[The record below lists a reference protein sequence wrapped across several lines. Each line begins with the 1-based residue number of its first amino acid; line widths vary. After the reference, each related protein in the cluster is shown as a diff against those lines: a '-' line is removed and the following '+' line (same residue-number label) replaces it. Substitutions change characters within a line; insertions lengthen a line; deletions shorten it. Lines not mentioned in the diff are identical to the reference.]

1 MDQRSLPKRK
11 RDHPGDDDESPQKVP
26 KFEEGGKAVTD
37 AAAAAAAIAAKIA
50 AQFAGTGSGGS
61 APGGSAAKDPH
72 DAEFT
77 HDIEINDVRN
87 RYMLTKGATQ
97 QQILQET
104 GASVTTKGIWY
115 PDKSKATE
123 KDPPLYLHISATTQ
137 EILDAAIKK
146 VEELI
151 NSELALTE
159 GGRRREE
166 ERPRERRKWPDEKI
180 FINLDTLRNFNVRAK
195 VVGPQGMFVKHIQS
209 ETGTR
214 VQIKGQGSGFFDS
227 ETGRESDEPMHI
239 HITGPEEHQI
249 DRAKIL
255 TDDLL
260 EVVRA
265 EHAKAKAALFQQQMG
280 AHQAQMYGAYGAYGA
295 QAQAWGG
302 QAPPPPGDAPP
313 PPPPSDAPPPP
324 PPSDGAPPP
333 PPPTDGSHGIGP
345 SPQTGHDAFAQY
357 WASQGYDVESEQFK
371 QWMAGQQQLYAQ
383 YYAAPGG
390 QPAAPTDAPP
400 PPPSEA
406 PPPPPPA

>member
-1 MDQRSLPKRK
+1 MDRKRK
-11 RDHPGDDDESPQKVP
+11 WDQPGNDDESPPKVA
-26 KFEEGGKAVTD
+26 KYEEKSATD

-50 AQFAGTGSGGS
+50 AQFAGPSGGSS
-61 APGGSAAKDPH
+61 APGGSTTRDPH

-123 KDPPLYLHISATTQ
+123 KDPPLYLHISATT
-137 EILDAAIKK
+137 EDILKAAIEK
-146 VEELI
+146 VEDLI
-151 NSELALTE
+151 NTELALTE
-159 GGRRREE
+159 TRKRED

-180 FINLDTLRNFNVRAK
+180 FINLETLRNFNVRAK

-265 EHAKAKAALFQQQMG
+265 EHAKAKAALYQQQMG
-280 AHQAQMYGAYGAYGA
+280 LHQAQMYGAYGAYGA
-295 QAQAWGG
+295 QGWGAQGG
-302 QAPPPPGDAPP
+302 AAPPPPGDAP

-333 PPPTDGSHGIGP
+333 PPSNEPSYGANP

-371 QWMAGQQQLYAQ
+371 QWMASQQQSYAQ
-383 YYAAPGG
+383 YYAAAGQ
-390 QPAAPTDAPP
+390 QPAPPAGDAPP